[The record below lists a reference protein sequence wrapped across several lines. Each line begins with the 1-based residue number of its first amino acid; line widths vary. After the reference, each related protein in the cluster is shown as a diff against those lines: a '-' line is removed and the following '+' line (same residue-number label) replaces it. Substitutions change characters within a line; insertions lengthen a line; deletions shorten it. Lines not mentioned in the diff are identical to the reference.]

1 MTIYL
6 DIIFFENLF
15 MNYIIL
21 FATETILKSQFKI
34 IRTFLSSLI
43 GSVYAVLTYVTDM
56 EIYSSILLKIILS
69 MSMVY
74 IAFNSKNLK
83 SFFKQLIIFYLT
95 SFTFGGVA
103 FAFVYF
109 VNPQNI
115 LFEKGVLITTYPIK
129 IILVAG
135 IIGFL
140 IITTAFK
147 NIKGK
152 LRKKDMFCNI
162 KIIINSKSVYVKAII
177 DTGNFLKEPI
187 TQTPV
192 VVVQKNVLKG
202 VIPSYILENIE
213 DIINGK
219 SVNFYEYISKI
230 RIIPFTSLGKENGVL
245 LGIKADKILVE
256 AEDKYIDINNVII
269 GIYDGI
275 LEKNKRYM
283 ALLGLELLENKKV
296 ESLSF

>member
-219 SVNFYEYISKI
+219 SVNLYEYISKI

>member
-115 LFEKGVLITTYPIK
+115 LFEKGVQITTYPIK

-219 SVNFYEYISKI
+219 SVNLYEYISKI

>member
-21 FATETILKSQFKI
+21 FATETILKIQFKI

-219 SVNFYEYISKI
+219 SVNLYEYISKI

>member
-21 FATETILKSQFKI
+21 FATETILKIQFKI

-43 GSVYAVLTYVTDM
+43 GSVYAVLTYVTAM

-135 IIGFL
+135 IVIW
-140 IITTAFK
+140 
-147 NIKGK
+147 
-152 LRKKDMFCNI
+152 KK
-162 KIIINSKSVYVKAII
+162 KSKK
-177 DTGNFLKEPI
+177 
-187 TQTPV
+187 
-192 VVVQKNVLKG
+192 
-202 VIPSYILENIE
+202 
-213 DIINGK
+213 
-219 SVNFYEYISKI
+219 
-230 RIIPFTSLGKENGVL
+230 
-245 LGIKADKILVE
+245 
-256 AEDKYIDINNVII
+256 
-269 GIYDGI
+269 
-275 LEKNKRYM
+275 
-283 ALLGLELLENKKV
+283 
-296 ESLSF
+296 

>member
-115 LFEKGVLITTYPIK
+115 LFEKAVLITTYPIK

>member
-177 DTGNFLKEPI
+177 DTGNFLREPI

-219 SVNFYEYISKI
+219 SVNLYEYISKI

>member
-140 IITTAFK
+140 IIITAFK

-219 SVNFYEYISKI
+219 SVNLYEYISKI

>member
-43 GSVYAVLTYVTDM
+43 GSVYAVLTYVTAM

-115 LFEKGVLITTYPIK
+115 LLEKGVLITTYPIK

-219 SVNFYEYISKI
+219 SVNLYEYISKI

>member
-43 GSVYAVLTYVTDM
+43 GSVYAVLTYVTAM

-115 LFEKGVLITTYPIK
+115 LLEKGVLITTYPIK

-192 VVVQKNVLKG
+192 VVVQKDVLKG

-219 SVNFYEYISKI
+219 SVNLYEYISKI

>member
-219 SVNFYEYISKI
+219 SVNLYEYISKI

-275 LEKNKRYM
+275 LEKNKRYI

>member
-109 VNPQNI
+109 VNLQNI

-192 VVVQKNVLKG
+192 VVVQKDVLKG

-219 SVNFYEYISKI
+219 SVNLYEYISKI

>member
-69 MSMVY
+69 MS

-219 SVNFYEYISKI
+219 SVNLYEYISKI